1 MRFVL
6 ISDSYANAERLF
18 SRLLPPRK
26 RKMRPLLFKRRC
38 SALYFDFRYFS
49 ARSQLLLVE
58 LATTLFHSPPS
69 RFQAAAAAR
78 IKGQPSIHQAARSG
92 NAGLVRDHIVADPA
106 AVHVKGGS
114 LFGGYVVLPLFY
126 FLKTTR

>member
-18 SRLLPPRK
+18 SRLRTLLPPRK

-78 IKGQPSIHQAARSG
+78 IKGQPCIIDAAVSG
-92 NAGLVRDHIVADPA
+92 NAGLVRDHIVANPA
-106 AVHVKGGS
+106 AVHAKNIT
-114 LFGGYVVLPLFY
+114 YVALCH
-126 FLKTTR
+126 FLKTTG